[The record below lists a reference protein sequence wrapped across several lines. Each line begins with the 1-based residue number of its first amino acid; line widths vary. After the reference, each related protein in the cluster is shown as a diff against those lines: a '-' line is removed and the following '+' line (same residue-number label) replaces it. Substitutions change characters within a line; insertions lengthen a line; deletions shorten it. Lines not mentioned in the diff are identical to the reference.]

1 MCRSLLDVT
10 SVLPRP
16 NYGRIR
22 TYIDYTKFVR
32 KCYKKTWKFFIYF
45 HVNNCNKICCIS
57 YNHCNQNQTTMTK
70 FTTIANAK
78 RITRLSYLGGIST
91 SAKIMHSQEFS
102 HQYTYAIYLAP
113 AKTSGYN
120 TCKNS
125 TPECRMGCLNTSG
138 RAGIEEFSGLTNIK
152 NARITKT
159 RLLFE
164 QQDFFMAWM
173 IAEIKSARAKAER
186 DGFYFSVRLNA
197 TSDID
202 WSKVLYDG
210 KNIYQIFADVNFYDY
225 TKNALKFIDKPSNY
239 HLTLSYTGRNWD
251 LCKAMLKL
259 GHNVAMVFNV
269 RDEKL
274 LPKTY
279 EGYTVINGDLTDYRI
294 DDAKGIIVGLKWKR
308 IANRVNEK
316 KVLNSCF
323 VVTPS
328 VNVQTINVRELVL
341 A

>member
-1 MCRSLLDVT
+1 M
-10 SVLPRP
+10 
-16 NYGRIR
+16 
-22 TYIDYTKFVR
+22 
-32 KCYKKTWKFFIYF
+32 
-45 HVNNCNKICCIS
+45 
-57 YNHCNQNQTTMTK
+57 TT

-138 RAGIEEFSGLTNIK
+138 LAAVEVFGGRTKIK
-152 NARITKT
+152 DSRIAKT

-173 IAEIKSARAKAER
+173 IAEIKSARAKAQR

-210 KNIYQIFADVNFYDY
+210 KNIYEIFADVNFYDY

-259 GHNVAMVFNV
+259 GHNVAMIFGVK
-269 RDEKL
+269 DESL

-323 VVTPS
+323 VVTPN
-328 VNVQTINVRELVL
+328 VNVLTINVQKFKLVL